1 MILWAQALKDQIE
14 ITEKVSRVMFLS
26 EGFKTIGHDNSFEE
40 LINRRLASDSPQ
52 LNVPILRLPN
62 THAQRFSVSIV
73 LEAKGA
79 ALESKGAV

>member
-1 MILWAQALKDQIE
+1 M
-14 ITEKVSRVMFLS
+14 TEQVSGVMFLS
-26 EGFKTIGHDNSFEE
+26 KGFKTNVPRRTLGNDNSFEE
-40 LINRRLASDSPQ
+40 LLNRRLASDNPQ

-62 THAQRFSVSIV
+62 THAQRFMLSVSTV